1 MDVRFES
8 FAEEKGPRLRHALV
22 AAYGLDVG
30 ADASADA
37 LAYAF
42 EHWARVSSMANPS
55 GYLYRVGQTSAERL
69 MRRPARLPPAD
80 PSELLPDVSPELVP
94 ALEELSEQ
102 QRVVVVLVGGL
113 QWRQSE
119 VAELLE
125 LSEST
130 VRTHLRRGL
139 AHLRSKLEGV
149 RHG

>member
-1 MDVRFES
+1 MGVSFES
-8 FAEEKGPRLRHALV
+8 FAGEAGPRLRNALV
-22 AAYGLDVG
+22 AAYGVDVG
-30 ADASADA
+30 VDAAADA
-37 LAYAF
+37 LAYGF
-42 EHWARVSSMANPS
+42 EHWAQVSPMDNPV
-55 GYLYRVGQTSAERL
+55 GYLYRVGQTSAQRL
-69 MRRPARLPPAD
+69 LRRPVRLPRAD
-80 PSELLPDVSPELVP
+80 AVRLPEVAPELVP

-102 QRVVVVLVGGL
+102 QRVVVILVGGL

-139 AHLRSKLEGV
+139 TQLRETLEGA